1 MCRGFDVAVHVLFD
15 LLNSSINFSRVL
27 NILDIVFAR
36 RSLYFAFLCNG
47 MNNLVTSCVA
57 ELAVTLAQDVLAKR
71 ANVKNSLLSEA

>member
-15 LLNSSINFSRVL
+15 LLNSSINLSRVL

-36 RSLYFAFLCNG
+36 RSLCNG
-47 MNNLVTSCVA
+47 LNNLVTSCVA
-57 ELAVTLAQDVLAKR
+57 ELAVTLAQDVLAER